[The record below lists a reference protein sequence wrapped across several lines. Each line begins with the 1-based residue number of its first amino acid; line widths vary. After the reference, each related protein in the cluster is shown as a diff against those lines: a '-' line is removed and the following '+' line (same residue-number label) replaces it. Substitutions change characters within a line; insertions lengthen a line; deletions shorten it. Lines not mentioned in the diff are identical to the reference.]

1 MLTVGLHGDTL
12 YGYELAESAMPMNL
26 PDPKQPYLYILMR
39 SDLDSLNTGKAVAQG
54 AHAANQF
61 SYDMH
66 QLQDAIPDDSDIMTG
81 PLATPENDRLR
92 LLFEQWESSTPQ
104 GFGVTICLD
113 VIGYQLPLVVE
124 AAKRMNCAAGV
135 THDPSYPL
143 LDGKVLHLLPLD
155 TCGYVFGDKSDLRI
169 LLGQF
174 DLLK

>member
-1 MLTVGLHGDTL
+1 
-12 YGYELAESAMPMNL
+12 MPIQL
-26 PDPKQPYLYILMR
+26 PEPKQPYLYILTR

-61 SYDMH
+61 AFEMNKLHAAYNHPNVGGATANGHNKLLLDMF
-66 QLQDAIPDDSDIMTG
+66 A
-81 PLATPENDRLR
+81 
-92 LLFEQWESSTPQ
+92 QWETSTPQ

-113 VIGYQLPLVVE
+113 VSGYQLPLIVD
-124 AAKRMNCAAGV
+124 AAKQAHFAAGV

>member
-1 MLTVGLHGDTL
+1 MSLQ
-12 YGYELAESAMPMNL
+12 L
-26 PDPKQPYLYILMR
+26 PDPKVPYLYILMR
-39 SDLDSLNTGKAVAQG
+39 SDLDSLNPGKMVAQG

-61 SYDMH
+61 THEMDNLVAMSGKDNHLY
-66 QLQDAIPDDSDIMTG
+66 
-81 PLATPENDRLR
+81 N
-92 LLFEQWESSTPQ
+92 QWKTSTPD

-113 VIGYQLPLVVE
+113 VTGYQLPLVVNL
-124 AAKRMNCAAGV
+124 AKQAGIAAGV

-143 LDGKVLHLLPLD
+143 LDGKVLHSLPLD